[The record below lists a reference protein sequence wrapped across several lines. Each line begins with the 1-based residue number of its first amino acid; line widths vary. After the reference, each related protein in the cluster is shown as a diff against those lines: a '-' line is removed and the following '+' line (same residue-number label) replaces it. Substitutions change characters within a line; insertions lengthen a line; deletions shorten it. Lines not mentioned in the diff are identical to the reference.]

1 MFWLHAVENAPCVFK
16 VCGRFT
22 QLPHEKL
29 RHAETGR
36 AEYFAHGMLLAVE
49 ILYYTATKC

>member
-1 MFWLHAVENAPCVFK
+1 MFWLHAVENAPCVLK